1 MLEFKNATLKRGVQ
15 TLFQNANFTI
25 YPGKKVGITGAN
37 GCGKS
42 SLFLL
47 ILDQIELDSGDYQ
60 TPENLVIAQVFQ
72 EITNQHLT
80 AINYVLSGD
89 IELYKTLTALEDDDL
104 QYDSKKMSPD
114 EISRHHQVMDQLD
127 GYSAKS
133 RAAKL
138 IDGLGFKQEQFESPV
153 SSFSGG
159 WQMRLNLARA
169 LMCRSDLLLLDEPT
183 NHLDLEAVFWLE
195 DYLKNYSGTLLL
207 ISHDR
212 DFLNNTVQQTLNI
225 SQQQAILFNGNYSSF
240 EKQRIEKLALQQSS
254 FEKQQKEIKH
264 IQGFIDRF
272 KAKAS
277 KAKQAQSRVKALEKL
292 EIIGPAHVDSEFHFS
307 FNTPENT
314 PHTLLNL
321 DNISLG
327 YGNTAILEN
336 ISRHVFIND
345 RIGVLGANG
354 EGKSTFIKY
363 IAGELEAFSGECEK
377 HKHLK
382 IAYFAQHQL
391 EQLDADG
398 TALNHMTR
406 LDKKASEQELRNFLG
421 KFNFKNEKID
431 QKISTLSGGE
441 KARLVLAE
449 LVYSKPNLLL
459 LDEPTNHLDID
470 MRDALS
476 IALQSYEGAMLL
488 VSHDRHL
495 INTVCDTFLLVKNKQ
510 VTDFEGTLTDYR
522 NSLKNET
529 STNNSEEHSPK
540 PEISRKD
547 QRKLDAELRKLTQPF
562 ASKLKKLESKLA
574 KFSLEITQIE
584 EKLTDTSLYE
594 EANKQK
600 LKSLLDQQISINKNI
615 NQTEEGCFDLMEKI
629 EEIESKS
636 T

>member
-1 MLEFKNATLKRGVQ
+1 MLEFKNASLKRGAQ
-15 TLFQNANFTI
+15 TLFQDASFTI
-25 YPGKKVGITGAN
+25 YPGKKIGITGAN

-47 ILDQIELDSGDYQ
+47 ILQKIELDTGEYQ

-72 EITNQHLT
+72 EITNQHLS
-80 AINYVLSGD
+80 AIDYVLSGD
-89 IELYKTLTALEDDDL
+89 AELYSALTDL
-104 QYDSKKMSPD
+104 ASDSEELSHD
-114 EISRHHQVMDQLD
+114 EISKLHQTMDQLD

-138 IDGLGFKQEQFESPV
+138 INGLGFKQSQFDNPV

-195 DYLKNYSGTLLL
+195 DFLKTYSGTLLL

-225 SQQQAILFNGNYSSF
+225 SQQQAILFNGNYASF
-240 EKQRIEKLALQQSS
+240 EKQRAEQLSLQQSS
-254 FEKQQKEIKH
+254 YEKQQKEIKH
-264 IQGFIDRF
+264 IQSFIDRF
-272 KAKAS
+272 KAKAT
-277 KAKQAQSRVKALEKL
+277 KAKQAQSRVKALSRL
-292 EIIGPAHVDSEFHFS
+292 ELIAPAHIDSEFHFAFS
-307 FNTPENT
+307 TPEST

-321 DNISLG
+321 DKITLG
-327 YGNTAILEN
+327 YDNSTILEN
-336 ISRHVFIND
+336 ISRHIFID
-345 RIGVLGANG
+345 ERIGVLGANG

-363 IAGELEAFSGECEK
+363 IAGELEALSGECEK

-398 TALNHMTR
+398 TALSHMINIDR
-406 LDKKASEQELRNFLG
+406 KASEQVLRNFLG
-421 KFNFKNEKID
+421 RFNFKNEKID

-441 KARLVLAE
+441 KARLVLAD
-449 LVYSKPNLLL
+449 LVYHKPNLLL

-495 INTVCDTFLLVKNKQ
+495 INTVCDTFLLVQNKQ
-510 VTDFEGTLTDYR
+510 VTEFDGTLTDYR
-522 NSLKNET
+522 NSLKFDASSPALE
-529 STNNSEEHSPK
+529 NNSVKS
-540 PEISRKD
+540 EISRKD
-547 QRKLDAELRKLTQPF
+547 QRKLDAELRKLTQPY
-562 ASKLKKLESKLA
+562 SNKLKKLEANLA
-574 KFSLEITQIE
+574 KLSLEITKIE
-584 EKLTDTSLYE
+584 EKLADTSLYDDV
-594 EANKQK
+594 NKQK
-600 LKSLLDQQISINKNI
+600 LKALLEKQIETNKNI
-615 NQTEEGCFDLMEKI
+615 AQIEDECFILMEKI
-629 EEIESKS
+629 EEIELNSN
-636 T
+636 